1 MRPEGSSHYPI
12 DDGRP
17 ARAPDDLRTDPHAER
32 NPEALRGIAVLTQ
45 LAEVAK
51 ASRAG
56 ELHAAERDAVARRQR
71 HSLAAVGIILEGD
84 SPIMR
89 EVVFAHYGLH
99 PDEGPASIAEIAEA
113 TGEDIGY
120 IGALVDHG
128 ATLVGQRFHE

>member
-1 MRPEGSSHYPI
+1 MNPEGPSSYPI

-17 ARAPDDLRTDPHAER
+17 ARTPDDLRTDPHAER
-32 NPEALRGIAVLTQ
+32 NPEAIRGIAILTQ

-56 ELHAAERDAVARRQR
+56 EVRAAERDAVLQRQR
-71 HSLAAVGIILEGD
+71 HSLAAISIILDGD
-84 SPIMR
+84 SPMMR

-99 PDEGPASIAEIAEA
+99 SDEGPAPIAEIAET

>member
-1 MRPEGSSHYPI
+1 MRQEGSSHYPI

-17 ARAPDDLRTDPHAER
+17 ARPPDDLRTDPHAER
-32 NPEALRGIAVLTQ
+32 NPEALRGVAILTQ

-56 ELHAAERDAVARRQR
+56 ELHAAERAAVVRRQR

-99 PDEGPASIAEIAEA
+99 RDEEAASVAEIAE
-113 TGEDIGY
+113 TLDEDVAY
-120 IGALVDHG
+120 IGALVDYG